1 MFLAIP
7 IVYWLT
13 WAFFIL
19 NGMLKIGILYA
30 AVAALLTMFVLSKL
44 ETGKWT
50 WAMKTLLGI
59 EKD

>member
-19 NGMLKIGILYA
+19 NGMLEIGILYA

>member
-13 WAFFIL
+13 WAFFIV
-19 NGMLKIGILYA
+19 NDMLEIGIFYA
-30 AVAALLTMFVLSKL
+30 TCAALLTMFVLSKL

-50 WAMKTLLGI
+50 WAIKALFGK
-59 EKD
+59 ED

>member
-19 NGMLKIGILYA
+19 NGMLAIGILYA
-30 AVAALLTMFVLSKL
+30 TGAALLTMFVLSKL

-50 WAMKTLLGI
+50 WAMKTLFGM
-59 EKD
+59 EQD

>member
-19 NGMLKIGILYA
+19 NGMPKIGILYA
-30 AVAALLTMFVLSKL
+30 AVAALITMFVLSKL
-44 ETGKWT
+44 ETGEWT
-50 WAMKTLLGI
+50 WAMKTLLGM

>member
-30 AVAALLTMFVLSKL
+30 TGAALLTMFVLSKL
-44 ETGKWT
+44 ETGEWT
-50 WAMKTLLGI
+50 WAMRALLGM